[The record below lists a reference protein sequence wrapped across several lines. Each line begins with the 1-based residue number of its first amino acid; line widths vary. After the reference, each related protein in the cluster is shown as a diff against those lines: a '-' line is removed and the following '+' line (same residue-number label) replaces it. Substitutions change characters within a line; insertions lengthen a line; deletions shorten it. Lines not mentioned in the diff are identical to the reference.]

1 MTSYDLCLLLANY
14 AWEMLYSTVAI
25 YKEYLAQGM
34 ELAVSE
40 IFAAIDY
47 NMDGS
52 VRPYYTL
59 PLLYCMQK
67 KLGLQ

>member
-1 MTSYDLCLLLANY
+1 
-14 AWEMLYSTVAI
+14 MLYSTVAI

-52 VRPYYTL
+52 VRPCYTL